1 MDRLSADAGPL
12 KHAAL
17 AGTPTTG
24 RYRTKAAY
32 QPFLAGIY
40 IT

>member
-17 AGTPTTG
+17 AETLTTC
-24 RYRTKAAY
+24 RRRTKAPGL
-32 QPFLAGIY
+32 PFLAGLSV
-40 IT
+40 